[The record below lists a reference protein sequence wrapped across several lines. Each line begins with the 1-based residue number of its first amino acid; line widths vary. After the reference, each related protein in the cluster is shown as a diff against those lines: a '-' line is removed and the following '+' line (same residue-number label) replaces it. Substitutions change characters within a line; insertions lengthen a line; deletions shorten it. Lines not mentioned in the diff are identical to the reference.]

1 MTVVLA
7 INISF
12 VIVIMIVGLFVAL
25 RPQKTIEIQQKFYAK
40 INWRIEPISMSKEV
54 RNTRLMGL
62 FLVGLAIAVTI
73 LTLISK

>member
-1 MTVVLA
+1 MIVFLA

-40 INWRIEPISMSKEV
+40 INWRIEPISMPKEI

-62 FLVGLAIAVTI
+62 FLVVLSIAVAI
-73 LTLISK
+73 LTLISR